1 MWWESDTLP
10 CYYYLD
16 RQLCSTT
23 LPMGESP
30 IQFQLKT
37 TYIVDATL
45 QVALSR
51 DPGKIGNGTGF

>member
-30 IQFQLKT
+30 IQLELKT

-45 QVALSR
+45 QA
-51 DPGKIGNGTGF
+51 KKEF

>member
-45 QVALSR
+45 QAKKEF
-51 DPGKIGNGTGF
+51 KIDLHVRIVC

>member
-23 LPMGESP
+23 LPTGESP

-37 TYIVDATL
+37 TLEMQPYK
-45 QVALSR
+45 
-51 DPGKIGNGTGF
+51 PKGNSKLIYV